1 MPSRLY
7 FTVVPSSVTVSPF
20 TLSGE
25 VKLTVHTLLLRSR
38 FTSAE
43 ISSQVSLPLSVIL
56 PLRSGTSA
64 LSAALQ
70 EAHIRQAESTTGII
84 SLLFMICHPFRKIG
98 QHTAFRLFRKIHAEY
113 TDTAQVTPTAK
124 FRSCFCR
131 VPHTVRTVRKDMRP
145 AARHSLFQYP
155 VPAVR
160 LSFRQ
165 AYLRFRLLPKPHYRS
180 Y

>member
-1 MPSRLY
+1 
-7 FTVVPSSVTVSPF
+7 
-20 TLSGE
+20 
-25 VKLTVHTLLLRSR
+25 
-38 FTSAE
+38 
-43 ISSQVSLPLSVIL
+43 
-56 PLRSGTSA
+56 
-64 LSAALQ
+64 
-70 EAHIRQAESTTGII
+70 
-84 SLLFMICHPFRKIG
+84 MICHPFRKIG

-160 LSFRQ
+160 LSFRKRISASAFCQ
-165 AYLRFRLLPKPHYRS
+165 SRITAHINGCEAVRGGIYRICVLKQNMYAVLFCEILCRS
-180 Y
+180 